1 MADKKYLD
9 KEGVQR
15 LWDAIEAKFIDN
27 DELANAGVVSVEA
40 ITLAEIDAITG
51 YTPTQDNGGE

>member
-9 KEGVQR
+9 KDGVQR

-27 DELANAGVVSVEA
+27 DELTNAGIVGVEA
-40 ITLAEIDAITG
+40 ISIAEIDAITG
-51 YTPTQDNGGE
+51 YTPEQDNGGG

>member
-9 KEGVQR
+9 KDGVQR

-27 DELANAGVVSVEA
+27 DELTNAGIVGVEA
-40 ITLAEIDAITG
+40 ISIAEIDAIIG
-51 YTPTQDNGGE
+51 YTPEYRI